1 MTRKMPLMYRP
12 AGPRNQAKCRDED
25 NCAHTVDGYLP
36 VDYGVGSFGG
46 LDWCSVTPVDSDDRT
61 GR

>member
-1 MTRKMPLMYRP
+1 MCRP
-12 AGPRNQAKCRDED
+12 TGPRNQIKYRDRD
-25 NCAHTVDGYLP
+25 RDRDRDVCAHAVDGYLP

-46 LDWCSVTPVDSDDRT
+46 LDWFSVTPVDSDDRT

>member
-1 MTRKMPLMYRP
+1 MPLMYRP
-12 AGPRNQAKCRDED
+12 TGPRNQTKYSDRDRD
-25 NCAHTVDGYLP
+25 NCAHAVDGYLP
-36 VDYGVGSFGG
+36 VDYGVDSFGG